1 MKLDNAQQQKVF
13 ELVQLY
19 NSEAVLNSSRMTPV
33 EMQRAITLSSGVSK
47 EKLDMVEEY
56 RSQIEKARMNED

>member
-1 MKLDNAQQQKVF
+1 MKLDNAQQQKAL

-19 NSEAVLNSSRMTPV
+19 NSDAVLNSSRMTPV